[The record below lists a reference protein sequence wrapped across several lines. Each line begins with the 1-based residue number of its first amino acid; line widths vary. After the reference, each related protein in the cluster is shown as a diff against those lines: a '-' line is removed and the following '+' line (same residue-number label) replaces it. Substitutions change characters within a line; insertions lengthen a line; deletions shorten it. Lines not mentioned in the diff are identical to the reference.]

1 MSDATESSN
10 IDIVR
15 DVIGLHVD
23 SERLETLLAAY
34 ADVLVEIEKLRAL
47 ELTDV
52 QPAVIFH
59 PSDRGR
65 GA

>member
-15 DVIGLHVD
+15 AVIGPHVD
-23 SERLETLLAAY
+23 SERLETLLVAY
-34 ADVLVEIEKLRAL
+34 ADMLAEIEKLRAL
-47 ELTDV
+47 DLTDV
-52 QPAVIFH
+52 QPAVIFR
-59 PSDRGR
+59 PGDRGR